1 MYINCLNYLLFVY
14 KSYLLDTYK
23 SYIYKSFIID
33 TNINIKLCFL
43 LLYRHFLIGGCMIS
57 SIRFVRDYLQIAED
71 LRNAICF
78 GFKSRFLLLLIKVI

>member
-33 TNINIKLCFL
+33 TLSYVFL
-43 LLYRHFLIGGCMIS
+43 FIVS
-57 SIRFVRDYLQIAED
+57 SFFDR
-71 LRNAICF
+71 
-78 GFKSRFLLLLIKVI
+78 